1 VSDVVS
7 VRRRSLEI
15 SGVLSHLTVSCL
27 SSVSISSWIGTSG
40 LCVLPFAQSAYVNA
54 RVGRLGMRC
63 CSATW
68 LICFHTVI
76 IRCQWLTCTAST
88 LSVGVV

>member
-1 VSDVVS
+1 MSDVVS

-15 SGVLSHLTVSCL
+15 SGVLSHLIVSCL
-27 SSVSISSWIGTSG
+27 SSVSISYIGTSG

-76 IRCQWLTCTAST
+76 IRCQWSTCTAST